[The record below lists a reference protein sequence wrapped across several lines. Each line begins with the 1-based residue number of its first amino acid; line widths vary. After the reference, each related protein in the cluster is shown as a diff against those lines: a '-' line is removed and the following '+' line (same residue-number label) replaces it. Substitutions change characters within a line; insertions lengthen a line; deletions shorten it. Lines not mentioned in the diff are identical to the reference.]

1 VTEDCL
7 FLDVHVPGKILRR
20 AEQGKKGSK
29 DAPVLVWVGLP
40 SFASPTAAY
49 TLSIQ
54 IHGGG
59 YTLSS
64 KIGHPTPGF
73 DPSGLLGHAEQLQ
86 RSHDSTGMIFV
97 SLNYR
102 LGAFGFLSSPDNT
115 STPNAGLLDQRLALE
130 WVQSHIHRFGGDRD
144 RVTLMGQSAGGGS
157 IMFHISAYAARGQ
170 KTPFSQAI
178 LQSPAALPAQVAPER
193 PYAEFLAAMKV
204 RSLDEARALPS
215 EAVVLANQEQIR
227 TAKGTN
233 YVHVPSVDGVTVV
246 GSLGD
251 LFKRG
256 GVVGKK
262 SAVRIMVGHG
272 TREGAFLFD
281 PTVKTERDF
290 EQWLRSSVGGLSDA
304 QVREL
309 MEKVYP
315 PVFDGS
321 YGYTGQ
327 ASRQMALYGE
337 GVLDCNFVWAGEAPA
352 GDVYACEFS
361 FQLLNFTH

>member
-1 VTEDCL
+1 
-7 FLDVHVPGKILRR
+7 
-20 AEQGKKGSK
+20 
-29 DAPVLVWVGLP
+29 
-40 SFASPTAAY
+40 
-49 TLSIQ
+49 
-54 IHGGG
+54 
-59 YTLSS
+59 
-64 KIGHPTPGF
+64 
-73 DPSGLLGHAEQLQ
+73 
-86 RSHDSTGMIFV
+86 
-97 SLNYR
+97 
-102 LGAFGFLSSPDNT
+102 
-115 STPNAGLLDQRLALE
+115 
-130 WVQSHIHRFGGDRD
+130 
-144 RVTLMGQSAGGGS
+144 
-157 IMFHISAYAARGQ
+157 
-170 KTPFSQAI
+170 
-178 LQSPAALPAQVAPER
+178 
-193 PYAEFLAAMKV
+193 
-204 RSLDEARALPS
+204 
-215 EAVVLANQEQIR
+215 VVLANQEQIR

-256 GVVGKK
+256 GVVSKK

-281 PTVKTERDF
+281 PTVKTEGDF
-290 EQWLRSSVGGLSDA
+290 EQWLRWSVGGLSDA

-327 ASRQMALYGE
+327 GSRQMALYGE

-361 FQLLNFTH
+361 FQLLNLIRPFCP